1 MENFNFRDLTAGKK
15 FIAENFANWTSG
27 NEIIDNFIREKQL
40 KYDIDNRDYRDYRNK
55 AEGPLFYF
63 KRQNE
68 WTKASYEVVTLKF
81 LYDLLNVTDE
91 FMNKI
96 DKIDECYGISQNPVT
111 KVYILVFIKGY
122 INYYCGKCG
131 NEYRWNKWCEEC
143 QINQLKD
150 DFTNWTSGN
159 EKIDNLIQ
167 KMQLK
172 INSYDDKIFE
182 WIPYNEIVIIK
193 ELENYTLA
201 MWEKGPLY
209 YNTDDEKLV
218 RKSCKKVYLKC
229 LYNSQEITDEF
240 LNEVESYLK
249 NKEIF
254 GISQNPD
261 KEVYLLVF
269 NNKYLDNYC
278 EKCGNK
284 YNGYYNEKYKWC
296 EKCQINHL
304 KNNFTNWTSG
314 NEKIDNLI
322 QKMQLKINSYEDKI
336 FEWIP
341 YNEIVIIKELEYYTL
356 AIWEKGPLYYNTNDK
371 KLVRKSCKMVYLK
384 YLYNSQEI
392 TDEFFN
398 KVESYLKNKEIFG
411 ISHNPDKEV
420 YLLVFN
426 NKYLDNYCEKCG
438 NKYNGYY
445 NKEYKWCEE
454 CQINHLKNNFT
465 NWTSGNEKIDNLIQQ
480 MQLKINSYDDKIFE
494 WISYDEFIIIK
505 ELEYYTLAMWKKG
518 PLYYNTDDKK
528 LVRKSCENIYLKYLH
543 NSQEITDEFLNE
555 IESYLKNKVIFG
567 ISQNPDK
574 EVYLLVFNDEYFDKY
589 CEKCGNE
596 YEDSYYKFCK
606 QCEINHLKNNFTDW
620 TSGNEKI
627 DNFIQK
633 MQLKIN
639 SSYDKIFEW
648 ISYNEFIIIKE
659 LENYTLAIWE
669 KGPLYCNKYDKKLSR
684 KSSKKVYLK
693 YLYNSQEITDEFL
706 NEIESYL
713 KNEVIF
719 GISQYPDK
727 EVYLLVFNSKYLDNY
742 CEKCGI
748 KYEDSY
754 YKWCKRC
761 EINHLKINFAD
772 WTSGNGEVD
781 NSIQKMQLKINSCH
795 SGIFEWIS
803 YNKFIE
809 IQEIGNDVFA
819 TAIWKDGPLYYSTF
833 EKIYKRE
840 LNKKVILKYLCNS
853 QNVNHLNEVI
863 YSVEEDYGVTQNPN
877 TKDYILVC
885 KIEYY
890 CENCGKKYDN
900 QFERKSQSC
909 ISCQTN
915 HESKKIND
923 LIQEIKL
930 NIDHNS
936 SISDKMFD
944 WIPYDQF
951 NNIEEI
957 GKGGFSTVYSARWKD
972 SLLSYGSKRWKVKS
986 NTRVALKCLNN
997 SQDNLDEFMN
1007 EVKAYPHQNI
1017 DNILKIYGIS
1027 QNPNT
1032 KEYIMVLEYAKG
1044 GNFNSYL
1051 KEKCKVF
1058 DWYNGLKILTNI
1070 IEGLNKIHQKQMVHR
1085 DFHTGNILFTK
1096 LKSSRRFSTDDYNYM
1111 ACISDMGLCK
1121 KVDDIDETNI
1131 YGVMPYV
1138 APEVLKGNPY
1148 TPAADIYSFGMIMYY
1163 VATVKQ
1169 PFANCA
1175 HDQFLALNIC
1185 NGIRPEINDQ
1195 IAPKCYIDLMKKC
1208 WDSNPNNRPNSV
1220 EIKELIGS
1228 FNRYSNNKIR
1238 NQFDETR
1245 EYRDEMFKLI
1255 KNNQL
1260 TTHAQAIYTSR
1271 LLNPFTTNL
1280 SKYNDNIN
1288 NNTVEITDFTNL

>member
-1 MENFNFRDLTAGKK
+1 MEIFNFRDLTAGKK
-15 FIAENFANWTSG
+15 VIEENFANWTSG
-27 NEIIDNFIREKQL
+27 NETIDNFIQEKQL
-40 KYDIDNRDYRDYRNK
+40 KYDGVEKKLDDGEAVFEWIPYNELIDIKEIGNNCLTTALWK
-55 AEGPLFYF
+55 EGPLFYS
-63 KRQNE
+63 KHQHE
-68 WTKASYEVVTLKF
+68 WSKTSCEFVTLKF
-81 LYDLLNVTDE
+81 LYDLQNVTDE

-96 DKIDECYGISQNPVT
+96 DKIDKCYGISQNPVT
-111 KVYILVFIKGY
+111 KVYILVFNDKY
-122 INYYCGKCG
+122 FDEYCEKCG
-131 NEYRWNKWCEEC
+131 NEYYYRKCCKQCE
-143 QINQLKD
+143 INHLKNN
-150 DFTNWTSGN
+150 FTNWTSGN
-159 EKIDNLIQ
+159 EKIDNFIQ

-172 INSYDDKIFE
+172 INSYEDKIFE

-218 RKSCKKVYLKC
+218 RKSCKKVYLKY
-229 LYNSQEITDEF
+229 LYNSQEITDEFFNEVELYLENKVIFGISQNPDKEVYLLVFNDEYFDNYCEKCGNEYTSIYYKFCKQCEINHLKNNFTNWTSGNEKIDNLIQKMQLKINSYEDKIFEWIPYNEIVIIKELENYTLAMWEKGPLYYNTDDEKLVRKSCKKVYLKYLYNLQEITDEF

-284 YNGYYNEKYKWC
+284 YNGYYNEEYKWC
-296 EKCQINHL
+296 KQCQINHL
-304 KNNFTNWTSG
+304 KNNFTNLTSG

-322 QKMQLKINSYEDKI
+322 QK
-336 FEWIP
+336 
-341 YNEIVIIKELEYYTL
+341 
-356 AIWEKGPLYYNTNDK
+356 
-371 KLVRKSCKMVYLK
+371 
-384 YLYNSQEI
+384 
-392 TDEFFN
+392 
-398 KVESYLKNKEIFG
+398 
-411 ISHNPDKEV
+411 
-420 YLLVFN
+420 
-426 NKYLDNYCEKCG
+426 
-438 NKYNGYY
+438 
-445 NKEYKWCEE
+445 
-454 CQINHLKNNFT
+454 
-465 NWTSGNEKIDNLIQQ
+465 

-518 PLYYNTDDKK
+518 PLYYNSDDKK

-639 SSYDKIFEW
+639 SYEDKIFEW
-648 ISYNEFIIIKE
+648 ISYNEFIIIK
-659 LENYTLAIWE
+659 ENYTLAIWE

-684 KSSKKVYLK
+684 ESSKKVYLK
-693 YLYNSQEITDEFL
+693 YPYNSQEITDEFF
-706 NEIESYL
+706 NKVESYL
-713 KNEVIF
+713 KNKVIF
-719 GISQYPDK
+719 GISQNPDT
-727 EVYLLVFNSKYLDNY
+727 EVYLLVFNDEYFDKY
-742 CEKCGI
+742 CEKC
-748 KYEDSY
+748 
-754 YKWCKRC
+754 
-761 EINHLKINFAD
+761 D
-772 WTSGNGEVD
+772 WTSGNDKVD
-781 NSIQKMQLKINSCH
+781 NSIQKLQLKINSCR

-809 IQEIGNDVFA
+809 IKEIGNDVFA
-819 TAIWKDGPLYYSTF
+819 KAIWKDGPLYYSIF

-840 LNKKVILKYLCNS
+840 LNKKVILKYLCNP
-853 QNVNHLNEVI
+853 QNVNHLFLNEVI
-863 YSVEEDYGVTQNPN
+863 YSVEENHGVTQNPN
-877 TKDYILVC
+877 TKDYMLVC

-890 CENCGKKYDN
+890 CENCGKKYNN
-900 QFERKSQSC
+900 QFERKNKSC

-915 HESKKIND
+915 PDFKKIND

-936 SISDKMFD
+936 CISDIMFN

-951 NNIEEI
+951 NNIREI
-957 GKGGFSTVYSARWKD
+957 GKGGFSTVYSAIWKD
-972 SLLSYGSKRWKVKS
+972 ALISYESKTWERKLD
-986 NTRVALKCLNN
+986 TRVALKCLSN
-997 SQDNLDEFMN
+997 SQDNLDEFIN
-1007 EVKAYPHQNI
+1007 EVKAYTNQKI

-1032 KEYIMVLEYAKG
+1032 KEYIMVLEYAEG

-1051 KEKCKVF
+1051 KLYCKDF
-1058 DWYNGLKILTNI
+1058 NWSNRLEILTNI

-1096 LKSSRRFSTDDYNYM
+1096 LKKYGDYM

-1121 KVDDIDETNI
+1121 KVNDINETNI

-1148 TPAADIYSFGMIMYY
+1148 TPAADIYSFGMIMY
-1163 VATVKQ
+1163 VIATGKQ
-1169 PFANCA
+1169 PFSNCA
-1175 HDQFLALNIC
+1175 HDEVLALNIC

-1195 IAPKCYIDLMKKC
+1195 IAPKCYTNLMKKC
-1208 WDSNPNNRPNSV
+1208 WDSNPDNRPNSV
-1220 EIKELIGS
+1220 EIKKLIRS
-1228 FNRYSNNKIR
+1228 FRSS
-1238 NQFDETR
+1238 QFDETR
-1245 EYRDEMFKLI
+1245 EYRNEMFELI

-1271 LLNPFTTNL
+1271 LLNPFTKNL
-1280 SKYNDNIN
+1280 PKYNDNIN
-1288 NNTVEITDFTNL
+1288 NNTVEITDFTK